1 MYTVMV
7 VDDSPFIVDIFVTM
21 LERGGYKTL
30 AAYGGEEALE
40 TLRTVKPDLILL
52 DIMMEP
58 MDGWETLMHFKNN
71 SGTKEIPVMMLTAK
85 QLTPTEAQ
93 EYGIYIEDYIMKP
106 ITHRELYDAIENLLS
121 RKRVIETDMKMATEA
136 GVDRKLIDEYSRLR
150 RQADVSKRLLRLLE
164 NTYKIN
170 DEKLRVSDDIN
181 LAIKSMAMNIRF
193 QEERLE
199 QLRREFSSRLE
210 ENEKYIR

>member
-1 MYTVMV
+1 M
-7 VDDSPFIVDIFVTM
+7 
-21 LERGGYKTL
+21 
-30 AAYGGEEALE
+30 
-40 TLRTVKPDLILL
+40 
-52 DIMMEP
+52 
-58 MDGWETLMHFKNN
+58 
-71 SGTKEIPVMMLTAK
+71 
-85 QLTPTEAQ
+85 
-93 EYGIYIEDYIMKP
+93 
-106 ITHRELYDAIENLLS
+106 
-121 RKRVIETDMKMATEA
+121 IETDMKMATEA

-170 DEKLRVSDDIN
+170 DEKLKVSDDIN

-210 ENEKYIR
+210 DKEK

>member
-21 LERGGYKTL
+21 LERGGYRTL

-40 TLRTVKPDLILL
+40 ILKTVKPDLILL

-58 MDGWETLMHFKNN
+58 MDGWETLMHIKNTA
-71 SGTKEIPVMMLTAK
+71 GLKEIPVMMLTAK
-85 QLTPTEAQ
+85 QLTPSEAQ

-106 ITHRELYDAIENLLS
+106 ITHRELYDAIEGLLN
-121 RKRVIETDMKMATEA
+121 RRRVIEMDMKMAEDA
-136 GVDRKLIDEYSRLR
+136 GVEKRTIDEYSRLR
-150 RQADVSKRLLRLLE
+150 KNIDISKRLLKLLE

-170 DEKLRVSDDIN
+170 DDKLKVSDEIS

-199 QLRREFSSRLE
+199 QIRKEFS
-210 ENEKYIR
+210 EKGTTP

>member
-7 VDDSPFIVDIFVTM
+7 IDDSPFIVDIFVTM
-21 LERGGYKTL
+21 LERGGYRTL

-40 TLRTVKPDLILL
+40 ILKTVKPDLILL

-58 MDGWETLMHFKNN
+58 MDGWETLMHIKNTA
-71 SGTKEIPVMMLTAK
+71 GLKEIPVMMLTAK
-85 QLTPTEAQ
+85 QLTPSEAQ

-106 ITHRELYDAIENLLS
+106 ITHRELYDAIEGLLN
-121 RKRVIETDMKMATEA
+121 RRRVIEMDMKMAEDA
-136 GVDRKLIDEYSRLR
+136 GVEKKTIDEYSRLR
-150 RQADVSKRLLRLLE
+150 KNIDISKRLLRLLE

-170 DEKLRVSDDIN
+170 DDKLKVSDEIS

-199 QLRREFSSRLE
+199 EIRKEFA
-210 ENEKYIR
+210 EKGTTP

>member
-7 VDDSPFIVDIFVTM
+7 IDDSPFIVDIFVTM
-21 LERGGYKTL
+21 LERGGYRTL

-40 TLRTVKPDLILL
+40 ILKTVKPDLILL

-58 MDGWETLMHFKNN
+58 MDGWETLMHLKNTA
-71 SGTKEIPVMMLTAK
+71 GLKEIPVMMLTAK
-85 QLTPTEAQ
+85 QLTPSEAQ

-106 ITHRELYDAIENLLS
+106 ITHRELYDAIEGLLN
-121 RKRVIETDMKMATEA
+121 RRRVIEMDMKMAGDA
-136 GVDRKLIDEYSRLR
+136 GIEKKTIDEYSRLR
-150 RQADVSKRLLRLLE
+150 KNIDISKRLLKLLE

-170 DEKLRVSDDIN
+170 DDKLKVSDEIS

-199 QLRREFSSRLE
+199 QIRKEFS
-210 ENEKYIR
+210 EKGPAP

>member
-7 VDDSPFIVDIFVTM
+7 IDDSPFIVDIFVTM
-21 LERGGYKTL
+21 LERGGYRTL

-40 TLRTVKPDLILL
+40 ILKTVKPDLILL

-58 MDGWETLMHFKNN
+58 MDGWETLMHVKNTA
-71 SGTKEIPVMMLTAK
+71 GLKEIPVMMLTAK
-85 QLTPTEAQ
+85 QLTPSEAQ

-106 ITHRELYDAIENLLS
+106 ITHRELYDAIEGLLN
-121 RKRVIETDMKMATEA
+121 RRRVIEMDMKMAEDA
-136 GVDRKLIDEYSRLR
+136 GIEKKTIDEYSRLR
-150 RQADVSKRLLRLLE
+150 KNIDISKRLLKLLE

-170 DEKLRVSDDIN
+170 DDKLKVSDEIS

-199 QLRREFSSRLE
+199 QIRKEFS
-210 ENEKYIR
+210 EKGTAP

>member
-7 VDDSPFIVDIFVTM
+7 IDDSPFIVDIFVTM
-21 LERGGYKTL
+21 LERGGYRTL

-40 TLRTVKPDLILL
+40 ILKTVKPDLILL

-58 MDGWETLMHFKNN
+58 MDGWETLMHIKNTA
-71 SGTKEIPVMMLTAK
+71 GLKEIPVMMLTAK
-85 QLTPTEAQ
+85 QLTPSEAQ

-106 ITHRELYDAIENLLS
+106 ITHRELYDAIEGLLN
-121 RKRVIETDMKMATEA
+121 RRRVIEMDMKMAGDA
-136 GVDRKLIDEYSRLR
+136 GVEKKTIDEYSRLR
-150 RQADVSKRLLRLLE
+150 KNIDISKRLLRLLE

-170 DEKLRVSDDIN
+170 DDKLKVSDEIS

-199 QLRREFSSRLE
+199 EIRKEFA
-210 ENEKYIR
+210 EKGTTP